1 MPASKIEDKDLL
13 PCIFCSSYKIVAARY
28 KKDGQQTYAVTCYT
42 CDARGPSAQSALL
55 AREAY
60 MLVAMALRQSS
71 EKLDRILLDMRQ
83 V

>member
-1 MPASKIEDKDLL
+1 MPAAKIEDKDLL
-13 PCIFCSSYKIVAARY
+13 PCIFCSSYKVTASRY
-28 KKDGQQTYAVTCYT
+28 TKAGQQTYAVTCFT

-60 MLVAMALRQSS
+60 MLIAMSIDITNK
-71 EKLDRILLDMRQ
+71 KLDQILLDMRQ